1 MRQRNQRHLLTV
13 FLLLLCMVTIGCQP
27 QGDLPAA
34 NPQKPAAQLTTEEKL
49 EDFEALYEVLQ
60 ENYPFFEVNK
70 RINGVNWL
78 NNKEQ
83 YLEKIRSTKSDEE
96 FFYQL
101 KFILSD
107 LYNGHTGPLQKE
119 YYKLFKAAYE
129 ENARYN
135 KPWVEQFNSPQAVAR
150 YGGDT
155 KAVNT
160 STASNEQQQ
169 NYTTPDNVITKIL
182 SKNQVAYLAIHSL
195 NMFNIEGDM
204 KLIRPFLESTKDYE
218 TLIIDIRGNGG
229 GSDSYWS
236 NNLVPMMI
244 DKSLSWN
251 AYFVYR
257 GGAFSMPFIKQK
269 LINNIDELQPIE
281 KIREENLKNAPP
293 ELLKDYKY
301 FYKSNMKVQPKNF
314 VGFKGKIYLLVDHS
328 VYSSSEMFASFAK
341 TTGFATLVGE
351 TTGGDGIGQD
361 PLVYALPNSGY
372 IVRFPMVMGLTADGS
387 CNEEHKTQP
396 DIELNAKY
404 NPDISKDAAIQYI
417 LNQYK

>member
-27 QGDLPAA
+27 QGSLPAA
-34 NPQKPAAQLTTEEKL
+34 NPQKPVVQLTTEEKL
-49 EDFEALYEVLQ
+49 KDFEALYKVLQ

-70 RINGVNWL
+70 RMNGVDWL
-78 NNKEQ
+78 ANKEG
-83 YLEKIRSTKSDEE
+83 YLEKIQSTKSDEE

-101 KFILSD
+101 KSILSD
-107 LYNGHTGPLQKE
+107 LYNGHTGPLEKE
-119 YYKLFKAAYE
+119 YYKPFKAAYE

-135 KPWVEQFNSPQAVAR
+135 KPWVEQFNSPQAVVR

-169 NYTTPDNVITKIL
+169 NYTMPDNVATKIL

-204 KLIRPFLESTKDYE
+204 KLIRPFLESIKDYKA
-218 TLIIDIRGNGG
+218 LVIDIRGNGG

-251 AYFVYR
+251 TYFVYR
-257 GGAFSMPFIKQK
+257 GGEFSMPFINQK
-269 LINNIDELQPIE
+269 LINNMDELQPIE

-301 FYKSNMKVQPKNF
+301 FYKSNMVVQPKDS
-314 VGFKGKIYLLVDHS
+314 VGFKGKIYLLVDRR
-328 VYSSSEMFASFAK
+328 VYSSSEAFASFAK
-341 TTGFATLVGE
+341 NTGFATLVGE

-372 IVRFPMVMGLTADGS
+372 IVRFPMVMGLTADGN

-396 DIELNAKY
+396 DIALNAEMTQ
-404 NPDISKDAAIQYI
+404 DISKDAAIQYV